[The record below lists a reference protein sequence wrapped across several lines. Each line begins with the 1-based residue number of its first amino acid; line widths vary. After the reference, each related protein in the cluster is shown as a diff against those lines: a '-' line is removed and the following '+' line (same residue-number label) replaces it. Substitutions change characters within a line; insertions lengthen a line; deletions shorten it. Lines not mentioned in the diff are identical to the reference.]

1 MILSVDGEVATTMNI
16 DDLLQ
21 GSDDTQVALGMR
33 YFGGAQTHL
42 PDLLKY
48 LLSTYTHNCIC

>member
-21 GSDDTQVALGMR
+21 GSDDTQVALVLR